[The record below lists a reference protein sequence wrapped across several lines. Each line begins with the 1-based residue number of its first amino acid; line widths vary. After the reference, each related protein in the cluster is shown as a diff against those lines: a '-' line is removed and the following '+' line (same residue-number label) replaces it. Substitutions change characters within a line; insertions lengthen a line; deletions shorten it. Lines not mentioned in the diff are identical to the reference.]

1 MCSVSESGSPQQ
13 SSLSPECH
21 RIQRGIS
28 VLSIQGRG
36 PLLPGS
42 HNRMTSTGVC
52 AHLPF
57 KVSRYIKQLDG
68 KYSQSPQCSRVSIT
82 PTLSCLGKSKPLLG
96 AGLGVCWAL
105 PMCSPDP
112 LSAPH
117 HSARCPRTPSDMTAS
132 ARFTFP
138 LAPGW
143 VWPVGNTSRR
153 LEGGGEGHG
162 ALLPTTLQF
171 AEAAP
176 SLLGHDSTPVTPVCS
191 CNTHQTQ
198 EAPPLSA
205 SHTKDSNDSPI
216 LANLGML
223 HHPIALPTHA
233 DLFIE
238 LLLCVPS

>member
-1 MCSVSESGSPQQ
+1 MGSTLIAPGVAGSP
-13 SSLSPECH
+13 
-21 RIQRGIS
+21 
-28 VLSIQGRG
+28 
-36 PLLPGS
+36 
-42 HNRMTSTGVC
+42 
-52 AHLPF
+52 
-57 KVSRYIKQLDG
+57 
-68 KYSQSPQCSRVSIT
+68 SPQ
-82 PTLSCLGKSKPLLG
+82 LCLVWVNPNLCGG
-96 AGLGVCWAL
+96 GLAVCWVL
-105 PMCSPDP
+105 PVCSPDP

-176 SLLGHDSTPVTPVCS
+176 SLLGHDSTLVTPVCS
-191 CNTHQTQ
+191 CNTHQIQ

-205 SHTKDSNDSPI
+205 SCTKDSNDSPI
-216 LANLGML
+216 LANPGML